1 MARKPNIQ
9 ELMTEHLAA
18 KENAE
23 RLAREGLA
31 LIKAGKIEEAK
42 AAERRAQV
50 WVDRMTAL
58 EAKMRKG
65 KR

>member
-9 ELMTEHLAA
+9 ELMAEHLAA

-31 LIKAGKIEEAK
+31 LVAAGKLEEAR
-42 AAERRAQV
+42 AAERRATV
-50 WVDRMTAL
+50 WHDRVKAL
-58 EAKMRKG
+58 EAKMRKA
-65 KR
+65 K